1 MEALAQ
7 LIRPLSIT
15 LNLSTLP
22 LHIHHVLAAFL
33 LYEGIFQAAAPL
45 LSTYVLFPRAYA
57 RLDRR
62 GRINWN
68 VHVVSMVQALLINAL
83 ALSVMFGD
91 PERLKAHG
99 DWRERLWGYTPR
111 TGLVQGFTAGYF
123 LWDLV
128 VSVEHLDILGP
139 SSLVHAVAAL
149 GVTMLG
155 FVSGFFPLSFASC
168 EAGYGERLRM

>member
-1 MEALAQ
+1 
-7 LIRPLSIT
+7 
-15 LNLSTLP
+15 
-22 LHIHHVLAAFL
+22 
-33 LYEGIFQAAAPL
+33 
-45 LSTYVLFPRAYA
+45 VLFPRSYA

-68 VHVVSMVQALLINAL
+68 VHVVSMVQALLINGM

-91 PERLKAHG
+91 PERARAQA

-111 TGLVQGFTAGYF
+111 IGLVQGFTAGYF

-128 VSVEHLDILGP
+128 VSVEHFDILGA
-139 SSLVHAVAAL
+139 SSLVHAVATL

-155 FVSGFFPLSFASC
+155 FVSLGFPFFSFCAV
-168 EAGYGERLRM
+168 